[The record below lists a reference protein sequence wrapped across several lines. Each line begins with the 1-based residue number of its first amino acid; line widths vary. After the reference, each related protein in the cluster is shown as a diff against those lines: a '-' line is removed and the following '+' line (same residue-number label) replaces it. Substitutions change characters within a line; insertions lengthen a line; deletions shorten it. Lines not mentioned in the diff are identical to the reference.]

1 MHGALLRLKKMAGSS
16 TALEILD
23 RFLEESPARLKA
35 CLEALAQNNLL
46 ELQHNL
52 HRIRSDAGWLGAK
65 AVQDLAGEGETRAL
79 EGQTDGLEDL
89 LQRLSGL
96 CYESSQELHRQRTLL
111 LGSQES

>member
-1 MHGALLRLKKMAGSS
+1 MQGALIRLKKMAGSS

-23 RFLEESPARLKA
+23 RFLEESPNRLKA
-35 CLEALAQNNLL
+35 GLEALTQGDLL

-65 AVQDLAGEGETRAL
+65 AVQDLAGQGETMAM
-79 EGQTDGLEDL
+79 EGKIEGLEAL
-89 LQRLSGL
+89 LQQLSGL
-96 CYESSQELHRQRTLL
+96 CYEAGQELHRQRTLL